1 MQKICSLVRCTLG
14 QTTLIALTDQKTN
27 QKSKIWHIL
36 GLFAIIAV
44 MGLITFTLPL
54 GLRIISWLGSIVL
67 LTCLALIT
75 SHGVTGLWRGF
86 LIDERNKMSLS
97 RLQTSLWTLVI
108 FSAIFSAALFNIRN
122 GAVDPL
128 ALSIPTGVWIL
139 AGINAT
145 SLVGTPL
152 IHSYKQNSVNDTSQQ
167 AQAQPADVQ
176 PLDDLQSFPR
186 GQLIVNRNPQSAR
199 WTDMFQ
205 GEEIGNASQLDL
217 GKTQLFYFNIVL
229 IVVYFATLGFLFASQ
244 ARTIG
249 AFPDLNDGLLAL
261 LGISNG
267 AYLTNKAVPH
277 N

>member
-1 MQKICSLVRCTLG
+1 MG
-14 QTTLIALTDQKTN
+14 QATLIALTD

-176 PLDDLQSFPR
+176 PPGDLQSFPR

-229 IVVYFATLGFLFASQ
+229 IVVYFATLGFIFASQ